1 MPDTKVQYRAIL
13 KVLVNAALNCML
25 EKRRDEMD
33 ENPMEP
39 EITDRADFKA
49 IEPEDVL
56 LTADGRKFLSQTRPW
71 VRFLSIMLFICVA
84 FSLLGALTVMI
95 VTITGGIFNMGN
107 EAFKTLPGGGFAIG
121 LLYLVMAVL
130 YIPPGIFL
138 SRYASAIRY
147 LESTPDSQAL
157 ERALKF
163 KKSFWRYMGILTVAV
178 LIVMAAAIAFSLA
191 VTLFMFL
198 NR

>member
-1 MPDTKVQYRAIL
+1 
-13 KVLVNAALNCML
+13 
-25 EKRRDEMD
+25 MD
-33 ENPMEP
+33 ENPIEP

-84 FSLLGALTVMI
+84 FSLLGALRVMI
-95 VTITGGIFNMGN
+95 VTITGGMFNTGN
-107 EAFKTLPGGGFAIG
+107 EAFKALPGGGFAIG
-121 LLYLVMAVL
+121 LLYLIMAIL

-147 LESTPDSQAL
+147 LESTPASRAL

-163 KKSFWRYMGILTVAV
+163 QKSFWRYMGILTVAV

>member
-1 MPDTKVQYRAIL
+1 MP
-13 KVLVNAALNCML
+13 

-39 EITDRADFKA
+39 EITDRADVKA
-49 IEPEDVL
+49 IEPEDIL
-56 LTADGRKFLSQTRPW
+56 LTEDGQKFLNQTRPW
-71 VRFLSIMLFICVA
+71 VRFFSIMLFISVA
-84 FSLLGALTVMI
+84 FALIGALTVMI
-95 VTITGGIFNMGN
+95 VTITGSMFNTGN
-107 EAFKTLPGGGFAIG
+107 EAFDTLPGGGFAIG

-130 YIPPGIFL
+130 YIPPGLFL

-147 LESTPDSQAL
+147 LESTPTSQAL

-163 KKSFWRYMGILTVAV
+163 QKSFWRYMGILTVAG
-178 LIVMAAAIAFSLA
+178 LIIGAAAIAFSLA
-191 VTLFMFL
+191 VGLFMFL